1 MDGSI
6 DIRLVLTVLGIV
18 FSVAG
23 AAAVARSQI
32 ARLTEMLQDVE
43 ARLRVADQRTDRL
56 ENDAGT
62 QVQRLD
68 VIAQMMSPL
77 EREKYHR
84 ESATILARLT
94 VLERTQAK
102 IEGRVGLN
110 GSGAKG

>member
-32 ARLTEMLQDVE
+32 SRMQELLKDMETRMRNADTRVDKLETTVTAFVEKQEQRVGILAGML
-43 ARLRVADQRTDRL
+43 
-56 ENDAGT
+56 
-62 QVQRLD
+62 
-68 VIAQMMSPL
+68 SPGNQ
-77 EREKYHR
+77 ERHHR
-84 ESATILARLT
+84 EAADVLARLT

-102 IEGRVGLN
+102 LEAKVGW
-110 GSGAKG
+110 GKE